1 MPVRSSAGVYVNEI
15 DKSFGTANAGNGGIG
30 IAVKVNKGPVGKPFT
45 VTSGNKFLE
54 ACGKPMPGFN
64 LMSWH
69 SVDNILMYTDGV
81 ILSRAEKTEYN
92 ATHTPSIQMLE
103 IPVNTAQ
110 VGVCLTGDTVNFDF
124 STELQMMVKNRTLF
138 KSTNIRNVYDLLNG
152 DKGIDLNDV
161 DNAMLVDNDD
171 TVELYTIDS
180 AFNTKAKSLQKI
192 ANLGLKSVTVDDFV
206 PEIEVGQVYDNNG
219 KIVSIGNN
227 IYSDHYIVHIQS
239 GGVNTGS
246 GTLQRDPI
254 NNIQLNGVDSA
265 FTLQTRPNTSLDVKW
280 FSPYFDSGVTI
291 ERNSSSYKMITAT
304 GPTGNDFKNLLSVGD
319 KILVEGIERTI
330 ASVSG
335 DNIFLTT
342 DAPNWSGVTF
352 SYCKQVTETVTVNK
366 IMNDNILRTTSFI
379 NSTFSTVEA
388 GGSNVTI
395 ESASESGTAF
405 NIFSDGLVTNGLEV
419 FSSNEFSSV
428 YVDIDTVNS
437 NTNALNVQYYTSD
450 GVVAN
455 VKDFVDGT
463 NSFTQ
468 SGYIYFTI
476 DKSTAWYEHV
486 TNGYGIRISNSFDY
500 TAGST
505 TAPTAN
511 FIVPTVIPTETSSSF
526 TYGYTEA
533 LGVETVVEQ
542 VYRDES
548 DLTNKTLKGVNV
560 NFHALLREG
569 SKIVIDLGGGV
580 PSYVRYVS
588 EIVSPELLI
597 LTESFAELTIDAAD
611 AKTFTYHNFY
621 FEGNTANIGSKIF
634 TPNGEGVIV
643 FQDEANTEGANY
655 FKYVVKLV
663 SGNINKGDKVCL
675 SKLNEFEWD
684 YFICTVKD
692 NIDINKEDNLYM
704 LGFSGDINFD
714 TDDDTI
720 FFNDDNSEGGSPI
733 TRDNYKGRGNV
744 FFSSVANG
752 EYGYMSADDKLVI
765 VELFGTGSDGSPSTV
780 KNGWLA
786 STDSEHVHTEWDTD
800 KVDYVL
806 GDFVNVGEYIYELT
820 DITDPAP
827 TSPHAPSSGWN
838 PNNNVATEDRNGT
851 NYYTWTC
858 RGDLAD
864 WDEPAEVADINFI
877 HNYQDVIVYEHT
889 EHDGDMV
896 MVTENVNGMTDEIKE
911 RYTYTYNLNND
922 GTDKVSHIVND
933 SVTGNPITSTEFMR
947 VCAITPGA
955 WINDD
960 NVSFTL
966 CDMDH
971 FDTALVE
978 DNGIKISSLFEY
990 PPNTDDKSLMALLII
1005 KNDMVVEK
1013 YIISSDP
1020 LSKDDQNNSQFISDV
1035 VNAKSGLV
1043 RVFFNSGILTPN
1055 EPNGYDVHFNTIHN
1069 TMIEGGYSGKKLE
1082 IYHNYYYDDESTI
1095 EMEVVN
1101 GHVEDMDVVQAYDVF
1116 RSKEDVSL
1124 RYLVDGEWCGNIAIA
1139 NRMMDICVDRGDS
1152 VALIGP
1158 KVSDILGI
1166 RDDKIIENN
1175 LVRYL
1180 SDNGLVGGGR
1190 TYQFMGFF
1198 GNIKQVYDIFN
1209 ETYVWLPVSV
1219 DAVGLNRYVDEYLGP
1234 WYAVAGLTRGN
1245 IKNAFKLGWNPKKI
1259 NRDELYP
1266 ARVNPVVY
1274 FKGDG
1279 NVIYGVRSLCTS
1291 KSDLA
1296 DIFNRKTLNHIEM
1309 NLEAMMRQVMFE
1321 FNDANTRGNVVSSI
1335 DPFLKNIKT
1344 KRGLIDYKL
1353 VCDESNNPM
1362 TIVEQDTLIIDIFL
1376 KMTHVIQ
1383 QIELNFIITK
1393 ASVGFDE
1400 VV

>member
-110 VGVCLTGDTVNFDF
+110 VGVCLTGNTVNFDF

-138 KSTNIRNVYDLLNG
+138 KSTNVRNVYDLLNG
-152 DKGIDLNDV
+152 DKGIDLKDV

-171 TVELYTIDS
+171 TVEMYTLDS

-206 PEIEVGQVYDNNG
+206 PEIEVGQVYNNNG

-227 IYSDHYIVHIQS
+227 IYSDHYIIHIQS
-239 GGVNTGS
+239 GGVNKGS

-280 FSPYFDSGVTI
+280 FSPYFDSGVEI
-291 ERNSSSYKMITAT
+291 VRNTNSYKLLTAT
-304 GPTGNDFKNLLSVGD
+304 TGTNNFGKYLSPGD
-319 KILVEGIERTI
+319 KILVDGIERTI
-330 ASVSG
+330 ASASG
-335 DNIFLTT
+335 NDIFLTT
-342 DAPNWSGVTF
+342 DAPDWSGVMF
-352 SYCKQVTETVTVNK
+352 SYCKQTIETVTVNK

-379 NSTFSTVEA
+379 NSTFHDVKVNDTSVPVESNSDNSTSFEIL
-388 GGSNVTI
+388 SNGNNLNMISNNKFNSIYIDIVTPSIVNSGNIVI
-395 ESASESGTAF
+395 EYSTGSASNNFIPVKAF
-405 NIFSDGLVTNGLEV
+405 N
-419 FSSNEFSSV
+419 
-428 YVDIDTVNS
+428 
-437 NTNALNVQYYTSD
+437 
-450 GVVAN
+450 
-455 VKDFVDGT
+455 DGT
-463 NSFTQ
+463 NNLTQ
-468 SGYIYFTI
+468 SGFIYFSI
-476 DKSTAWYEHV
+476 DES
-486 TNGYGIRISNSFDY
+486 NGWVENDGGYNIRINM
-500 TAGST
+500 GSGSLT
-505 TAPTAN
+505 TNPTAN
-511 FIVPTVIPTETSSSF
+511 FIVPRVIPIETSSSF

-621 FEGNTANIGSKIF
+621 FEGNTANVGSKIF

-655 FKYVVKLV
+655 FKYVVKLL

-704 LGFSGDINFD
+704 LGFSGNINFD

-720 FFNDDNSEGGSPI
+720 FFNDDNRIDGIEI
-733 TRDNYKGRGNV
+733 NRDVYKGRGNV

-752 EYGYMSADDKLVI
+752 EDGYMSTDDKLVI

-786 STDSEHVHTEWDTD
+786 STRIIDTPNRWNPET
-800 KVDYVL
+800 VYAL
-806 GDFVNVGEYIYELT
+806 GDFILDDIGSKLYKLT
-820 DITDPAP
+820 DDNGNALDTNRSKPTFNSGTENVTTDDDP
-827 TSPHAPSSGWN
+827 
-838 PNNNVATEDRNGT
+838 
-851 NYYTWTC
+851 YTWTFINEN
-858 RGDLAD
+858 
-864 WDEPAEVADINFI
+864 WDEPLDVADINFI

-947 VCAITPGA
+947 ICAITPGA
-955 WINDD
+955 WINDE
-960 NVSFTL
+960 NISFTL

-971 FDTALVE
+971 FDTALIE
-978 DNGIKISSLFEY
+978 ENGIKISSLFEY
-990 PPNTDDKSLMALLII
+990 PPNTEDKSLMALLII

-1013 YIISSDP
+1013 YIVSSNP
-1020 LSKDDQNNSQFISDV
+1020 LSKDDQKNSQFISDV

-1101 GHVEDMDVVQAYDVF
+1101 GHVEDMDVIQAYEVF
-1116 RSKEDVSL
+1116 RSKEDIGI

-1152 VALIGP
+1152 IALIGP

-1180 SDNGLVGGGR
+1180 SDNGLIGGGR

-1209 ETYVWLPVSV
+1209 ETYLWLPVSV

-1234 WYAVAGLTRGN
+1234 WYSVAGLTRGN

-1296 DIFNRKTLNHIEM
+1296 DMFNRKTLNHIEM
-1309 NLEAMMRQVMFE
+1309 NLESMMRQVMFE
-1321 FNDANTRGNVVSSI
+1321 FNDANTRGRVVSSI

-1362 TIVEQDTLIIDIFL
+1362 TVVEQDTLIIDIFL